1 MSTGSNLDQSLEPD
15 QGSGEPASNFGP
27 DANRQTLQSLE
38 NAAGELARA
47 MGLPG
52 PRGKAQR
59 EALVLAARRALN
71 APDLSGVN
79 LKTPES
85 DSHTT
90 DAMKNRF
97 DSVVSGLLLDGR
109 LEDDG
114 GLLVMDEASDG

>member
-1 MSTGSNLDQSLEPD
+1 
-15 QGSGEPASNFGP
+15 
-27 DANRQTLQSLE
+27 
-38 NAAGELARA
+38 

-59 EALVLAARRALN
+59 EALILAARRALD

-90 DAMKNRF
+90 DAMKIG
-97 DSVVSGLLLDGR
+97 ST
-109 LEDDG
+109 
-114 GLLVMDEASDG
+114 AW

>member
-59 EALVLAARRALN
+59 EALILAARRGLY
-71 APDLSGVN
+71 APDLSSVN
-79 LKTPES
+79 LKTPKW
-85 DSHTT
+85 DSH
-90 DAMKNRF
+90 RQ
-97 DSVVSGLLLDGR
+97 GLDELMTAGTALT
-109 LEDDG
+109 
-114 GLLVMDEASDG
+114 LVGA

>member
-1 MSTGSNLDQSLEPD
+1 MSTGSNLDQSPEPD
-15 QGSGEPASNFGP
+15 QRSGEPASNFGP

-38 NAAGELARA
+38 DAAGELARA

-52 PRGKAQR
+52 PRGQSQR
-59 EALVLAARRALN
+59 EALILAARRAIE
-71 APDLSGVN
+71 APDLNGIN
-79 LKTPES
+79 LKTPEC

-109 LEDDG
+109 LENDG
-114 GLLVMDEASDG
+114 GLLVLAEASDG

>member
-1 MSTGSNLDQSLEPD
+1 MSTGSNLDQSP
-15 QGSGEPASNFGP
+15 EPASSFGP

-38 NAAGELARA
+38 DAAGELARA

-59 EALVLAARRALN
+59 EALILAVRRALY

-79 LKTPES
+79 LKTPEW

-90 DAMKNRF
+90 GAMKNRF

-109 LEDDG
+109 L
-114 GLLVMDEASDG
+114 VMTEASDG